1 MKIPVSLKTY
11 AAMLESGIK
20 TGLPVISADTFAK
33 LLAIVYASNSEM
45 VTHCPK
51 MVLDCGYA
59 QKRFHIE
66 GSEVPDAD
74 FTVMLVKYVRE
85 IEEHLE
91 KTHAETGWYKL
102 PEWCNEFVRERY
114 GIKKLF

>member
-1 MKIPVSLKTY
+1 MKIPVSLKIY
-11 AAMLESGIK
+11 AAILESGLK
-20 TGLPVISADTFAK
+20 TGLPVISADTCAK

-66 GSEVPDAD
+66 GSEVVDAD
-74 FTVMLVKYVRE
+74 FAEKLRGYVRDIERE
-85 IEEHLE
+85 IEET
-91 KTHAETGWYKL
+91 KKETGCYKM